1 MTIRVH
7 HYTERDGFS
16 VCKYC
21 GSVQNKDVIGPRWC
35 PGQPPQIGLRE
46 ALIKEEQ
53 DHLATLAGLDELLAA
68 AREVVRWD
76 WSHLLVDHPDAA
88 VVLRDVAA
96 LEAEIQ
102 RIDGV
107 QEAEGKG

>member
-1 MTIRVH
+1 
-7 HYTERDGFS
+7 
-16 VCKYC
+16 
-21 GSVQNKDVIGPRWC
+21 
-35 PGQPPQIGLRE
+35 
-46 ALIKEEQ
+46 
-53 DHLATLAGLDELLAA
+53 
-68 AREVVRWD
+68 
-76 WSHLLVDHPDAA
+76 LLVDHPDAA